1 MRLFKYLPK
10 EYLKAFFRTGSLK
23 LGTLYEYRKV
33 EVYGTVIGDQDEGLH
48 KTELFL
54 PGGGEIELASASPEA
69 DFFRKHV
76 LRPDQQDSNVKI
88 VLEDGARLIAHSN
101 SQDLYVYCMTS
112 EFDEGVMRQFGCD
125 ACMEI
130 LRPRDFFRAI
140 SKRIGGGNRLEGVVP
155 IQYGSKSTL

>member
-76 LRPDQQDSNVKI
+76 LRPDQQDS
-88 VLEDGARLIAHSN
+88 
-101 SQDLYVYCMTS
+101 
-112 EFDEGVMRQFGCD
+112 
-125 ACMEI
+125 
-130 LRPRDFFRAI
+130 
-140 SKRIGGGNRLEGVVP
+140 
-155 IQYGSKSTL
+155 